1 MNIESLKSKF
11 IEELLESFK
20 SDPNKQDLTA
30 EDISIFEYA
39 DEFKDF
45 VADEFNI
52 DTTELSYNISD
63 LLAMDFNEYGEFEY
77 DENED
82 DLATEE
88 TNKNNFIASF
98 LNIFLNDDK
107 MKEQIDAD
115 GDGIISDEEKENFL
129 NTIGSMDGDDE
140 SISMKDLIRTMK
152 RTENDKFKIKE
163 VAKEEETTTADN
175 VESTSGS
182 SGGYSS
188 SSGGSLSS
196 SSSSR
201 SSSTA
206 ETSSVPDF
214 SKMTVEE
221 INEEMDTAETNLAEG
236 QKTANEVLNGTDPD
250 MVKMQTQVDE
260 AYKNYQDELKVL
272 DEDMAEQLDTLV
284 ENVTEAE
291 KNLDEKL
298 QETLEQAIAT
308 SEAENTYKEC
318 QDTTKS
324 LEDTLSGLEGTLSSL
339 QSALSGAEDDEKA
352 GIESQIA
359 AVEAQIASVKA
370 ELEAAK
376 AAEEAAKTA
385 LEEAEA
391 LLEQLN
397 EEATKLQEEVS
408 IATEE
413 KTAFEQEIAEKYPEI
428 QELQNTY
435 NECKNNKDKL
445 KTEKFS
451 EATAIIDKNQEI
463 KNAAKIELNKRENK
477 ETQKEYNISSNL
489 YDEEEGNRLVETAKE
504 MLAKFGSTTG
514 WCATGVSRTINM
526 AYGISMSGNGC
537 DWDTNMEKLVEKG
550 MFAEVTDDYPSSNDL
565 SSLPAGAIVCWEA
578 TTGEGNGGAKYGHVT
593 VADGNGGEI
602 SDHYEK
608 NIIKSVGGRSDQ
620 YRVFIPV

>member
-39 DEFKDF
+39 NEFKDF
-45 VADEFNI
+45 VADEFNL

-140 SISMKDLIRTMK
+140 SISMKDLVSTMEINK
-152 RTENDKFKIKE
+152 NEKFKIKE
-163 VAKEEETTTADN
+163 VAKEEVAEEEETTSTDN
-175 VESTSGS
+175 VGSTSGS

-188 SSGGSLSS
+188 SGGSISS
-196 SSSSR
+196 NSSNSG
-201 SSSTA
+201 
-206 ETSSVPDF
+206 TSSATDF

-221 INEEMDTAETNLAEG
+221 IKEELNTAETNLAEG
-236 QKTANEVLNGTDPD
+236 QETANAVLNGTDSD
-250 MVKMQTQVDE
+250 MVEMQTQVDE

-272 DEDMAEQLDTLV
+272 DEDMAEELDTLV
-284 ENVTEAE
+284 DNLAEAE

-308 SEAENTYKEC
+308 SEAESTYQEC

-324 LEDTLSGLEGTLSSL
+324 LEDTLSGLESSLSSL
-339 QSALSGAEDDEKA
+339 QGALSGAGDEEKA
-352 GIESQIA
+352 GIEAQIA
-359 AVEAQIASVKA
+359 TVEAQIASVQE

-397 EEATKLQEEVS
+397 EEATELQEKVS
-408 IATEE
+408 VATEE
-413 KTAFEQEIAEKYPEI
+413 KTTFEQEIAEKYPEI

-435 NECKNNKDKL
+435 NECKDNKDKL
-445 KTEKFS
+445 KTEKFA

-477 ETQKEYNISSNL
+477 EAQKEYNISSIL
-489 YDEEEGNRLVETAKE
+489 YDEEEGNRLIETARE
-504 MLAKFGSTTG
+504 MLAKYGSSTG
-514 WCATGVSRTINM
+514 LCATGVSRTINM
-526 AYGISMSGNGC
+526 AYGIKMGGNGC
-537 DWDTNMEKLVEKG
+537 DWDTNMEKLVKKG
-550 MFAEVTDDYPSSNDL
+550 MFIEVTDDYPSSGNL
-565 SSLPAGAIVCWEA
+565 SSLPAGAVVCWEN
-578 TTGEGNGGAKYGHVT
+578 TGVQDGSGGQYGHVAI
-593 VADGNGGEI
+593 ADGNGGEI

-608 NIIKSVGGRSDQ
+608 NIIKSVGGKSNQ

>member
-1 MNIESLKSKF
+1 MNIESLRSKF

-45 VADEFNI
+45 VAEEFNL
-52 DTTELSYNISD
+52 DTSELSYNISD
-63 LLAMDFNEYGEFEY
+63 LLSMDFNEYGEFEY
-77 DENED
+77 EETEND
-82 DLATEE
+82 TATEE
-88 TNKNNFIASF
+88 NNKNNFITSF

-107 MKEQIDAD
+107 MKEKIDAD
-115 GDGIISDEEKENFL
+115 GDGKISDEEKENFL
-129 NTIGSMDGDDE
+129 NTVGSMDGDDE

-152 RTENDKFKIKE
+152 RSENGKFKIKE
-163 VAKEEETTTADN
+163 VVKEKTSPADTSG
-175 VESTSGS
+175 STSGS
-182 SGGYSS
+182 SGGYSG
-188 SSGGSLSS
+188 GGSIP

-201 SSSTA
+201 KSTSSQ
-206 ETSSVPDF
+206 ETSNVPDF
-214 SKMTVEE
+214 SNMTVDE
-221 INEEMDTAETNLAEG
+221 INEELSTAETNLSES
-236 QKTANEVLNGTDPD
+236 QKTADAVLNGTDSD
-250 MVKMQTQVDE
+250 LVEMQTQVDE

-272 DEDMAEQLDTLV
+272 DEDMAEELDTIT

-308 SEAENTYKEC
+308 SEAESTYQES

-324 LEDTLSGLEGTLSSL
+324 LEDTLSGLESSL
-339 QSALSGAEDDEKA
+339 SGLQSSLSGAEDDEKA
-352 GIESQIA
+352 GIEAQIA
-359 AVEAQIASVKA
+359 AVEGQIASVEA
-370 ELEAAK
+370 ELEAAR
-376 AAEEAAKTA
+376 AAEEEAKTA
-385 LEEAEA
+385 LEDAEK

-397 EEATKLQEEVS
+397 EEATELQKEVS

-413 KTAFEQEIAEKYPEI
+413 KATFEQEIAEKYPEI

-435 NECKNNKDKL
+435 NECKNNKDNL
-445 KTEKFS
+445 KTEKFA

-477 ETQKEYNISSNL
+477 ETQKEYNISNNL
-489 YDEEEGNRLVETAKE
+489 YNEEEGNRLVETAKQ
-504 MLAKFGSTTG
+504 MLADFGSRTG
-514 WCATGVSRTINM
+514 YCATGVSRTINM
-526 AYGISMSGNGC
+526 AYGISMSGNGD

-550 MFAEVTDDYPSSNDL
+550 MFTEVTDDYPSSGDL
-565 SSLPAGAIVCWEA
+565 SNLPAGAVVCWES
-578 TTGEGNGGAKYGHVT
+578 TGGTNGGGAQYGHVT
-593 VADGNGGEI
+593 IADGNGGEI

-620 YRVFIPV
+620 YRIFIPV